1 MENTIFFILIF
12 FILILYIC
20 RSPINKFFH
29 YLNARKQEQRL
40 SQSFIKPLIII
51 QGRDSYRYYE
61 NGRFVTIGTEMM
73 QGGILDRRI
82 YRTDALRWNDKEE
95 ILTNEEK
102 DKVLR
107 KITDHFSEKGIKW
120 EIKS

>member
-1 MENTIFFILIF
+1 M
-12 FILILYIC
+12 
-20 RSPINKFFH
+20 
-29 YLNARKQEQRL
+29 NARKQEQRL